1 MAKAKVTK
9 STDPSPVVVSIDVTM
24 GTVAWHKKG
33 ARYYAFSAQDEHGKR
48 GVIERTL
55 EGTVTNSYLRAGAMS
70 HSISIE
76 VNPKD
81 LEDLKSLIK
90 MSPGF
95 DAKAYRWPFKGTV
108 VKLNSRKDLLSEYK

>member
-9 STDPSPVVVSIDVTM
+9 SMSLSPAVISIDVTTE
-24 GTVAWHKKG
+24 TVTWRKKG
-33 ARYYAFSAQDEHGKR
+33 ARYYAFSAQDKHGKR
-48 GVIERTL
+48 GVIERML

-76 VNPKD
+76 VDLKD

-90 MSPGF
+90 TAPWF
-95 DAKAYRWPFKGTV
+95 DAKGYRWLFM
-108 VKLNSRKDLLSEYK
+108 